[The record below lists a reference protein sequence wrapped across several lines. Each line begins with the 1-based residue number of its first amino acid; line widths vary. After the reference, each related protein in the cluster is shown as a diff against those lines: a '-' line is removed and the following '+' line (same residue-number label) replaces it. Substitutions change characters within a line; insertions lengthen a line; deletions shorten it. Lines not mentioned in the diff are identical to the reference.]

1 MPRKRIYTV
10 LLLAMTVGA
19 IFAFSTYRYVQATPE
34 RATSAKTTPV
44 VVAAS
49 SLDLGAALR
58 AEDLRTINW
67 PAEAVPAGT
76 FSSTQELV
84 GRGLIQPVSQNEP
97 LMLSKLAPVGAGA
110 GLPPMIPDGMR
121 AVSVRVNDVIGVAGY
136 VLPGSK
142 VDVLVTVSPTNQS
155 TDMTSKVILNN
166 VTVLTAGTRIE
177 RDVEKDNK
185 PVSVSVVTLL
195 VDPLQS
201 EALTLAS
208 TEGKIQLALR
218 NPLDKTMPPTPGIK
232 PAILL
237 GQSGAPRAAVGRVV
251 SRKPAPAAAPVPVPV
266 VAAPEPLPTIE
277 IIRGDKRAHEVVR

>member
-19 IFAFSTYRYVQATPE
+19 VFAFSTYRYVQATPE
-34 RATSAKTTPV
+34 RGASAKMTPV

-49 SLDLGAALR
+49 TLDLGAALR
-58 AEDLRTINW
+58 AEALRTINW
-67 PAEAVPAGT
+67 PSEAVPSGT
-76 FSSTQELV
+76 FSTPQELV

-97 LMLSKLAPVGAGA
+97 ILPAKLAPVGAGA

-136 VLPGSK
+136 VLPGTK
-142 VDVLVTVSPTNQS
+142 VDVLVSISPTNQS
-155 TDMTSKVILNN
+155 TDMTSKVILTN

-177 RDVEKDNK
+177 RDTEKDNK
-185 PVSVSVVTLL
+185 PISVSVVTLL
-195 VDPLQS
+195 VDPLQA

-218 NPLDKTMPPTPGIK
+218 NPLDKTMPPTPGIR

-237 GQSGAPRAAVGRVV
+237 GQAAAPRAAVAVGRVA
-251 SRKPAPAAAPVPVPV
+251 SRKPAPAAALPPP